1 MTSGRTG
8 GGGLL
13 VCGMSSLVAC
23 VMTGI
28 DMMSTMISTN
38 MTSMSGVVLISIIG
52 APDSELPTDI
62 DMKDYLEALTRDADG
77 TLVRFRDEADFDDAT
92 ALQVEDHP
100 TDSFVTRVLVTT
112 DVELG
117 LRHPAGLSNDSLEQ
131 HLLVLDARGIPVD
144 LTRGIHQDG
153 D

>member
-13 VCGMSSLVAC
+13 VCGMSSLVAW

-52 APDSELPTDI
+52 APCSEAPTDI
-62 DMKDYLEALTRDADG
+62 DMKSYLETLTRDADG
-77 TLVRFRDEADFDDAT
+77 ALVRLGDETDLDDAT
-92 ALQVEDHP
+92 TLQIEDHAA
-100 TDSFVTRVLVTT
+100 DGLVTRVLVTT

-117 LRHPAGLSNDSLEQ
+117 L
-131 HLLVLDARGIPVD
+131 
-144 LTRGIHQDG
+144 
-153 D
+153 